1 MTDSELMHYGI
12 LGMKWG
18 VRRYQ
23 YPDGS
28 LTPAGR
34 KRYWT
39 GAGLQ
44 DKGGES
50 TGSSGNTQS
59 SQPSTNSSSSN
70 TQASTSRS
78 SAKIPAASELTTKE
92 LDEFLRRVDLEK
104 KYNAIVNPPEP
115 KKEKSPARKFVED
128 VLVNSARNVAT
139 QWVTDVLRNLVYK
152 SQNKNNQNQNQNQN
166 NQQKDNTKERLDNIE
181 KLLKNLQ
188 SGQSQAGSNKPAEQ
202 PVSSQKNEKKN
213 DTKNSSKFEPTV
225 SSEKWADDWLKSWK
239 NSYDAKRELDDWS
252 KSMDKEIDDWYESSR
267 DWVDHY
273 FDKEVGS
280 RKKN

>member
-70 TQASTSRS
+70 AQVSTSRS
-78 SAKIPAASELTTKE
+78 STKPPAASELTTKE
-92 LDEFLRRVDLEK
+92 LQDFLLRVDLEK
-104 KYNAIVNPPEP
+104 RYNAIVNPPEP

-128 VLVNSARNVAT
+128 VLLNSAKQVAT
-139 QWVTDVLRNLVYK
+139 KWTTDVLTNLVYRN
-152 SQNKNNQNQNQNQN
+152 QNKNNQNQN
-166 NQQKDNTKERLDNIE
+166 NQQKDNTKERLDSIE

-213 DTKNSSKFEPTV
+213 DTKNSSKSEPTV
-225 SSEKWADDWLKSWK
+225 SSEKWADDWLKNWK

-273 FDKEVGS
+273 FDKEAGS

>member
-50 TGSSGNTQS
+50 TGSSGSEQS
-59 SQPSTNSSSSN
+59 SKPSTNSSSSN
-70 TQASTSRS
+70 AQASTSRS
-78 SAKIPAASELTTKE
+78 FAKPPAASELTTKE
-92 LDEFLRRVDLEK
+92 LQDFLLRVDLEK
-104 KYNAIVNPPEP
+104 RYNAIVNPPEP

-128 VLVNSARNVAT
+128 VLLNSAKQVAT
-139 QWVTDVLRNLVYK
+139 KWTTDILTNLVYK
-152 SQNKNNQNQNQNQN
+152 NQNKNNQNQSNQNQNQN
-166 NQQKDNTKERLDNIE
+166 NQKKDNTKERLDSID
-181 KLLKNLQ
+181 KLLKDIQTKIN
-188 SGQSQAGSNKPAEQ
+188 SQP
-202 PVSSQKNEKKN
+202 SS
-213 DTKNSSKFEPTV
+213 SSKKSEPT
-225 SSEKWADDWLKSWK
+225 SNYWMNDSKAINETL
-239 NSYDAKRELDDWS
+239 DALLDEVKR
-252 KSMDKEIDDWYESSR
+252 K
-267 DWVDHY
+267 
-273 FDKEVGS
+273 
-280 RKKN
+280 